1 MTQSSISNFDVIQV
15 VNVESLADKQQ
26 AGFEIEQIVAS
37 TEATY
42 LEATSQWLQEN
53 SLHESQINRYIPQVI
68 IDKIKDQAIE
78 DNLLRPSMSRLEKTN
93 TLDFMML

>member
-1 MTQSSISNFDVIQV
+1 MTQSLQNNFDLQV
-15 VNVESLADKQQ
+15 TNVASLADKQQ

-53 SLHESQINRYIPQVI
+53 NLHESQINRYIPQVI